1 VDFGD
6 GEVDS
11 GDAVLVPRSVPF
23 ITVFDKLPADG
34 DGDVD

>member
-11 GDAVLVPRSVPF
+11 GDGEIFPRSVPF
-23 ITVFDKLPADG
+23 ITVFDTMPADG
-34 DGDVD
+34 DVD